1 MNSLVL
7 LILGTGMALFA
18 RGVFNPGE
26 EEKAYSSKRL
36 NKRAYHN
43 LLLVK

>member
-7 LILGTGMALFA
+7 LILGAGMVLFA
-18 RGVFNPGE
+18 REFNPGE

-36 NKRAYHN
+36 NKRVYHN